1 MDRDDLTG
9 SLTDEQK
16 MVVTHAD
23 GPAVVIAC
31 PGSGKTRAL
40 THRMGYLVEE
50 VGARPSDIL
59 GITFTR
65 AAADEMKHRLAS
77 LIDPGLAKSVR
88 LHTFH
93 ALAWRILFEVHR
105 VKPNVLDERGQRAM
119 AGQLLREFQLNADQ
133 VAIDGLLTDFA
144 FYVGAQAPADKFT
157 PGTCEPHLFFDIW
170 NRYRELKT
178 EAGVSDFDDQI
189 LRVRDLLTDSP
200 QLQKAP
206 RSRISHLLVDE
217 FQDTNFLQWQLLEL
231 LLPESKNIMVVGDD
245 DQAIYGWRGASPSF
259 MLDFPKR
266 FPGCR
271 ELRLTSNFRS
281 AASIVK
287 PAGQLI
293 AVNTRRFD
301 KSFVAVRPPAHAPA
315 WIRPATG
322 AEEADMVTQAIQERL
337 SAGISPTEMAVLYR
351 THLIGFPLMNRL
363 ESARIPFRVI
373 GGRPNPFTRWM
384 ARDVLSYLR
393 WAHCEASV
401 EEIVRVLRRPSRR
414 GVSKELLTEME
425 QRGTEGTSPLD
436 WLAGKV
442 NASGVREI
450 QALKGDLANL
460 AVIPA
465 SKAVTFVREV
475 IGYDDYI
482 DQYCDWS
489 GSDPQEAR
497 EVLDA
502 IEQIPQPEE
511 NSRVYI
517 DLAAQ
522 EENRGEAEDS
532 TVPSVTLA
540 SFHGS
545 KGLEWEQVWLLS
557 AVEGAIPHRQTIQS
571 RSAGAMEEERRL
583 FYVGMT
589 RAKDLL
595 TVTAPKRLAGS
606 DAAPSRFVTEAG
618 IWTPLPPPSKN
629 KSTRQ
634 ASAGPAST
642 PKAPGRASLP
652 PALPPE
658 DYVPGIVCYHTK
670 FGEGVVH
677 RVLEVQRIVEVR
689 FRGTGETKLFSI
701 DVCLSAGFLRS
712 AKP

>member
-1 MDRDDLTG
+1 LDRADLTG

-65 AAADEMKHRLAS
+65 AAAVEMKHRLAS

-170 NRYRELKT
+170 N
-178 EAGVSDFDDQI
+178 
-189 LRVRDLLTDSP
+189 
-200 QLQKAP
+200 
-206 RSRISHLLVDE
+206 
-217 FQDTNFLQWQLLEL
+217 
-231 LLPESKNIMVVGDD
+231 D

-301 KSFVAVRPPAHAPA
+301 KSFVAVRPSAHAPA

-393 WAHCEASV
+393 WAHGEASM

-414 GVSKELLTEME
+414 GVPKELLTDME
-425 QRGTEGTSPLD
+425 QKGTGGTNPLE

-450 QALKGDLANL
+450 QALKGDLASL
-460 AVIPA
+460 AEIPA
-465 SKAVTFVREV
+465 SKAITFIREV

-482 DQYCDWS
+482 EQYCDWS

-557 AVEGAIPHRQTIQS
+557 VVEGAIPHRQTIQS

-589 RAKDLL
+589 RAKDIL
-595 TVTAPKRLAGS
+595 TVSAPKRLAGS

-618 IWTPLPPPSKN
+618 IWAPLPPPSKN
-629 KSTRQ
+629 KSTRR
-634 ASAGPAST
+634 AIAGPVLT
-642 PKAPGRASLP
+642 PKTPGQASLP

-677 RVLEVQRIVEVR
+677 RVLEAQRIVEVR
-689 FRGTGETKLFSI
+689 FRGTGETKQFSI

-712 AKP
+712 AKR